1 MSIINL
7 RGIFR
12 PIAYAILPVLLTTNT
27 VAALDDEVVQ
37 FCFNV
42 DDELDFTTEELL
54 KLRLIRLGGG
64 MYVGT
69 AHLDFIA
76 DTGEVDGGSIDF
88 DVVMTASALVK
99 SNGMVELTMTGADF
113 VRPLANPTEE
123 KRFTRAIVE
132 FDSSLSGTG
141 RGFTESEST
150 PDQYYS
156 VTLRPVDCPL
166 AEGDGDGD

>member
-7 RGIFR
+7 RSIFR
-12 PIAYAILPVLLTTNT
+12 PIAYAILPTLLTTNA
-27 VAALDDEVVQ
+27 VAALDDEVVRV
-37 FCFNV
+37 CFNV

-54 KLRLIRLGGG
+54 ELRLIPLGGG

-69 AHLDFIA
+69 AHLELIA
-76 DTGEVDGGSIDF
+76 DTVEADGGEVDF

-113 VRPLANPTEE
+113 ERPLSNPTEE

-141 RGFTESEST
+141 RGFTESESV
-150 PDQYYS
+150 PGQHYS
-156 VTLRPVDCPL
+156 VTLRPVECPV
-166 AEGDGDGD
+166 AEGNGDDD